1 VAQTDMFNNLLES
14 KPKKQRTIGGL
25 VLSGVIHA
33 LVITAAVYGT
43 LQAKEQLEKPKAEK
57 VEFVDMKKKEEPPPP
72 KDEPKP
78 MPKDVVVAPPPP
90 KGFQVPIAP
99 IKVPDVL
106 PDIDLSKKV
115 TDEADF
121 TGKGVQG
128 GTSKGVVG
136 GTGPVN
142 TDQPYFEFQVEKQ
155 VQQVPGTGNMRYP
168 EMLKSA
174 NIEGE
179 VLAQFV
185 VDETGHYEPGTFK
198 VLKSS
203 HDLFTAAVK
212 NALPNMKFYPAEV
225 GGRKVKQL
233 VQQPFTFTLTK
244 SE

>member
-1 VAQTDMFNNLLES
+1 MFNNLLES
-14 KPKKQRTIGGL
+14 KPKKQRTVGGI
-25 VLSGVIHA
+25 VLSVVLHA
-33 LVITAAVYGT
+33 ALITGAVYGT
-43 LQAKEQLEKPKAEK
+43 LQAKESLDKPKAEK
-57 VEFVDMKKKEEPPPP
+57 VEFVEMKKKEEPPPP
-72 KDEPKP
+72 KEEPKP
-78 MPKDVVVAPPPP
+78 LPKDVVAAPPPP
-90 KGFQVPIAP
+90 KGFQVLTAP

-121 TGKGVQG
+121 SGKGVQG
-128 GTSKGVVG
+128 GVAKGVVG
-136 GTGPVN
+136 GTAPVN

-155 VQQVPGTGNMRYP
+155 VQQVPGSGNMRYP
-168 EMLKSA
+168 DMLRSA

-185 VDETGHYEPGTFK
+185 VDTTGRYESGTFK

-212 NALPNMKFYPAEV
+212 NALPNMRFYPAEV

-233 VQQPFTFTLTK
+233 VQQPFTFALSK